1 MLIYY
6 RKYEKIKRPGGYL
19 WGRYRDK
26 DMLFGIM
33 EYRHMFMRKTPR
45 KDGNMMSRFGFV
57 TWVATGSVADVYSEM
72 TNWLPNAGVGLR
84 FEVQKRM
91 NARFDFGVGD
101 DSAAFYISF
110 NEAF

>member
-1 MLIYY
+1 
-6 RKYEKIKRPGGYL
+6 
-19 WGRYRDK
+19 
-26 DMLFGIM
+26 
-33 EYRHMFMRKTPR
+33 
-45 KDGNMMSRFGFV
+45 
-57 TWVATGSVADVYSEM
+57 VATGSVADVYSEM